1 MRNRGRT
8 GRDITDRWP
17 EEEEVSSGFMD
28 RLLIRYCIS
37 GYSSGRNGISS
48 AESCRGSLLTAVY
61 TVVKKDF
68 YILEEAGAEKVAVA
82 TRPYTNVDTGGESKL
97 VIISWVIV
105 TFGGPISGEQTST
118 LMPNEAQ

>member
-68 YILEEAGAEKVAVA
+68 CIVSVHPGLHKGALMTPMCKSLLDSRFSDKRGLSA
-82 TRPYTNVDTGGESKL
+82 T
-97 VIISWVIV
+97 
-105 TFGGPISGEQTST
+105 
-118 LMPNEAQ
+118 A